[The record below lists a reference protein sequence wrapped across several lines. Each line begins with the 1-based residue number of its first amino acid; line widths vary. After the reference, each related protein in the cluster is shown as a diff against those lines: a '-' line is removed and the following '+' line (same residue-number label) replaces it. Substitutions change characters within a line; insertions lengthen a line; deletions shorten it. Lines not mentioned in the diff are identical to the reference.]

1 MVNFFID
8 ISKNKV
14 VGIVVL
20 AWAVAQI
27 LKVIIA
33 LIEEKRIDFT
43 RLVGSGGMPSSH
55 SSFVTSL
62 ATAVGRIK
70 GFESVDFAITAV
82 LALVVMYDAAG
93 VRRSAGEQAKI
104 LNKIAEYLDNPTDD
118 EQFMEKKLKELV
130 GHSPFEVF
138 MGALLG
144 IAIAVLFT

>member
-1 MVNFFID
+1 MNFFID
-8 ISKNKV
+8 ISKNEV

>member
-1 MVNFFID
+1 MNFFID

-82 LALVVMYDAAG
+82 LALVVMYDATG

>member
-1 MVNFFID
+1 MNFFID

-14 VGIVVL
+14 MGIVVL

>member
-1 MVNFFID
+1 MNFFID